1 MLESHDNPP
10 GKRTM
15 WASLATRA
23 IHYTC
28 SAHPSASRRKLMA
41 NFSVN
46 RETRTTRL
54 DAPYGA
60 HRALGKTS
68 IPDRRSTRRNANVEL
83 MH

>member
-1 MLESHDNPP
+1 MIILPENAPCGPRSPR
-10 GKRTM
+10 G
-15 WASLATRA
+15 LFITRA
-23 IHYTC
+23 R
-28 SAHPSASRRKLMA
+28 AHPSASRRKLMA

-60 HRALGKTS
+60 HRAPGKTS
-68 IPDRRSTRRNANVEL
+68 TPDRRSTRRNANVEL